1 MIPILITAAALAL
14 APQDSTRLTLGDAV
28 DRALGAHPSV
38 AAARATADA
47 ASAEIG
53 QARAAWLPAVSL
65 DGAVSKFQKP
75 MVVYPLHALD
85 LRNPPLFDTELS
97 QASIGAA
104 YTLFD
109 FGARRAKVRAAESQ
123 REAAGAVLSATE
135 QQLATRT
142 IGAFLRVLTARGVLA
157 ADDQRVA
164 ALSAEAK
171 RARDRFAAGKSAR
184 VDTLRAAS
192 ELTGAIADRVNSAA
206 TVEMAEHDLA
216 RLIGAAPGS
225 LRNASLAPVR
235 LVSVRAAKATAAA
248 QAADAR
254 TSGNPQGNADVM
266 AAARRADAAT
276 ASVGS
281 AKAARLPQFNATT
294 ALVDRSNITGRWQ
307 SEWQVGVGVSWPV
320 FTGGARES
328 AIARAQATARAAQ
341 EQLRLARLNADQQ
354 VDEAQAAFAAASAR
368 AAALDAA
375 VQQAA
380 EVARITALARD
391 VGEGTQTEYLL
402 AESLLYRVRSSL
414 VQARHAMIGARV
426 ELARAQGE
434 LTRHWMTISLEPQP

>member
-1 MIPILITAAALAL
+1 MIPILFVAASLIL
-14 APQDSTRLTLGDAV
+14 APQDSTRLTLSDAV
-28 DRALGAHPSV
+28 ARALDAHPSM
-38 AAARATADA
+38 AAARANADA
-47 ASAEIG
+47 ANADIG
-53 QARAAWLPAVSL
+53 QAKAAWLPAVSL
-65 DGAVSKFQKP
+65 DGSMSKFQKP

-104 YTLFD
+104 YTLYD
-109 FGARRAKVRAAESQ
+109 FGARRAKVRAAVSQ
-123 REAAGAVLSATE
+123 HAAADATLSATE
-135 QQLATRT
+135 QQLVTRT

-164 ALSAEAK
+164 ALTAEAK
-171 RARDRFAAGKSAR
+171 RARDRLAAGKSAR

-192 ELTGAIADRVNSAA
+192 ELAGAMADRVTSAA
-206 TVEMAEHDLA
+206 AVEVAEHDLA
-216 RLIGAAPGS
+216 RLIGTSNGM
-225 LRNASLAPVR
+225 LRRAVLAPVR
-235 LVSVRAAKATAAA
+235 LASAV
-248 QAADAR
+248 ADAMPGAAPSVVQDR
-254 TSGNPQGNADVM
+254 PASANADVQ

-294 ALVDRSNITGRWQ
+294 AVVDRSNITGRWLA
-307 SEWQVGVGVSWPV
+307 EWQVGVGFSWPV

-328 AIARAQATARAAQ
+328 AIVRAQANARAAR
-341 EQLRLARLNADQQ
+341 EQLRLAQMNADQQ
-354 VDEAQAAFAAASAR
+354 VDDARASFAAARAR
-368 AAALDAA
+368 TQALDAA
-375 VQQAA
+375 VQQAT

-391 VGEGTQTEYLL
+391 LGEGTQTDYLM
-402 AESLLYRVRSSL
+402 AESALYRVRSSL

-434 LTRHWMTISLEPQP
+434 LTRHWMTNSLEPQP